1 MSHGFSRAY
10 ASLLG
15 VVSADSFAAMEAHG
29 QPMEAAQ
36 LLKGGWGGVGKRV
49 GSAVEFVHGLPAE
62 AAAQLLKGDWGAGEW
77 EWGGQFNGWKHT
89 GSLSCEGRH
98 WHL

>member
-36 LLKGGWGGVGKRV
+36 LLKGGWRGVGKRV

-62 AAAQLLKGDWGAGEW
+62 AAAAHGWVGCRGVGMGM
-77 EWGGQFNGWKHT
+77 GGQFNGWKHT
-89 GSLSCEGRH
+89 GSPSCEGRH
-98 WHL
+98 WHC